1 MTPHHRRELMKPAR
15 FRSEEYL
22 EAIYMLSEASGRV
35 RVKDLAEVL
44 GVKPPSVVD
53 YLRRLDREG
62 LIVYH
67 PGRGEVRLTEE
78 GRRIA
83 RQVYWK
89 HQVLERFFRLLGLP
103 EEAAE
108 EEACRAEHALAVD
121 TVRRIERLL
130 GLLEKCPALPR
141 VIDSEEEPRCPY
153 SSGVGRPGPQ
163 HPAPQGAGEGLS

>member
-1 MTPHHRRELMKPAR
+1 MVNGGWVGGLDTHARRELMKPAR

-22 EAIYMLSEASGRV
+22 EAIYMLEEASGRV

-67 PGRGEVRLTEE
+67 PGRGEVKLTAE

-83 RQVYWK
+83 KEVYWK
-89 HQVLERFFRLLGLP
+89 HRVLEKFFKLLGLP
-103 EEAAE
+103 EATAE
-108 EEACRAEHALAVD
+108 EEACRAEHALSME
-121 TVRRIERLL
+121 TVRRVERLIE
-130 GLLEKCPALPR
+130 LLSNCPALR
-141 VIDSEEEPRCPY
+141 AAVEGRGARCPC
-153 SSGVGRPGPQ
+153 SG
-163 HPAPQGAGEGLS
+163 